1 VVFGE
6 FLPIGN
12 FFFSKYENNCSKI
25 AKLGIFL
32 KILSDFTSSSI
43 DSLKINYIYIYNNV
57 QIIVIL
63 FSIH

>member
-43 DSLKINYIYIYNNV
+43 DSLKIN
-57 QIIVIL
+57 
-63 FSIH
+63 